1 MANAC
6 LRPPTLTA
14 TCDSGTVR
22 ITGNTAY
29 SIRRIRA
36 PVPMSCLQNRREA
49 SAMPSAISRGRS
61 LRMVHCSWSGEAVL
75 RPLRSVAAILILHS
89 YRGYTR

>member
-1 MANAC
+1 MAKAC
-6 LRPPTLTA
+6 LRPPTVTA
-14 TCDSGTVR
+14 TCDRGTVR
-22 ITGNTAY
+22 IPGNTAY
-29 SIRRIRA
+29 SNPSYSA
-36 PVPMSCLQNRREA
+36 PVPMSCLQNRRVA

-61 LRMVHCSWSGEAVL
+61 LRMVHCSWSGEVVL